1 MCYNYLR
8 DIMEI
13 LADKLRPK
21 KIDDIIGQKHLVGEG
36 KILTNLVK
44 NKKLFS
50 MIFYGKP
57 GIGKT
62 SIATALVSELE
73 MHYKFLN
80 ATVNNKSDFDTA
92 IMEAKMY
99 GDMVLII
106 DEIHRMN
113 KDKQDLLLPYIE
125 NGTII
130 LIGLTTSNPYHKI
143 NPAIRSRCQIFELH
157 ELSKEDIIDGLNK
170 ALPKLD
176 NIKIDKDAIDYVAN
190 LASGD
195 MRFALNLLEVAYYS
209 SDKKITLEDI
219 KKINNKP
226 VFFHDKDGDGHY
238 DVLSAL
244 QKSIRGSDVDASLH
258 YLARLIEAEDLDSI
272 YRRLSVIAYEDI
284 GMANPGIGPRVMAA
298 ISAAELVGLPE
309 ARIALGQIVVEM
321 ALSPKSN
328 SSHLALDDAIND
340 IRKGNTGNVPDNIK
354 TSSPDYLYPH
364 NYPND
369 WVKQNYM
376 PKNLIGKK
384 YYRPK
389 NNKIS
394 VIGLGVYSLAISKML
409 AKKDEN
415 EIVIWTENNE
425 KYEEYKKTKKVASVF
440 DTKLP
445 KNIKISASM
454 EDALENTNLIYII
467 TASKYVD
474 IVTKQMK
481 PYYNPKIPVCIASKG
496 IEESREELLSNIV
509 KNALKTNNIAVIS
522 GPTFA
527 VDILNN
533 EPVALAL
540 ASKTKKAKEYVLNTL
555 ANDTL
560 KLRPS
565 KDMIGIQMCGSIKNV
580 IAIASGILSGL
591 GYSNSTQSFLIN
603 ESLHDIKDIIKI
615 FGGNPKTILSFAGV
629 GDLMLTCTSTKS
641 RNFSFGVIVGST
653 KDQNKINEYLATHT
667 VEGYNTLE
675 IVYKML
681 QKKGIEIEL
690 ITTIYDIV
698 YNGIDANTLA
708 KFLVTKK

>member
-1 MCYNYLR
+1 MNNENKCYR
-8 DIMEI
+8 
-13 LADKLRPK
+13 
-21 KIDDIIGQKHLVGEG
+21 
-36 KILTNLVK
+36 
-44 NKKLFS
+44 S
-50 MIFYGKP
+50 W
-57 GIGKT
+57 
-62 SIATALVSELE
+62 
-73 MHYKFLN
+73 
-80 ATVNNKSDFDTA
+80 
-92 IMEAKMY
+92 
-99 GDMVLII
+99 
-106 DEIHRMN
+106 
-113 KDKQDLLLPYIE
+113 
-125 NGTII
+125 
-130 LIGLTTSNPYHKI
+130 GLQSCN
-143 NPAIRSRCQIFELH
+143 
-157 ELSKEDIIDGLNK
+157 
-170 ALPKLD
+170 
-176 NIKIDKDAIDYVAN
+176 
-190 LASGD
+190 
-195 MRFALNLLEVAYYS
+195 
-209 SDKKITLEDI
+209 
-219 KKINNKP
+219 
-226 VFFHDKDGDGHY
+226 
-238 DVLSAL
+238 
-244 QKSIRGSDVDASLH
+244 
-258 YLARLIEAEDLDSI
+258 
-272 YRRLSVIAYEDI
+272 
-284 GMANPGIGPRVMAA
+284 
-298 ISAAELVGLPE
+298 
-309 ARIALGQIVVEM
+309 
-321 ALSPKSN
+321 
-328 SSHLALDDAIND
+328 
-340 IRKGNTGNVPDNIK
+340 
-354 TSSPDYLYPH
+354 
-364 NYPND
+364 
-369 WVKQNYM
+369 KQN
-376 PKNLIGKK
+376 
-384 YYRPK
+384 
-389 NNKIS
+389 
-394 VIGLGVYSLAISKML
+394 V

-454 EDALENTNLIYII
+454 EDTLENTNLIYII

-698 YNGIDANTLA
+698 YNGVDANTLA

>member
-1 MCYNYLR
+1 M
-8 DIMEI
+8 
-13 LADKLRPK
+13 
-21 KIDDIIGQKHLVGEG
+21 
-36 KILTNLVK
+36 
-44 NKKLFS
+44 
-50 MIFYGKP
+50 
-57 GIGKT
+57 
-62 SIATALVSELE
+62 
-73 MHYKFLN
+73 
-80 ATVNNKSDFDTA
+80 
-92 IMEAKMY
+92 
-99 GDMVLII
+99 
-106 DEIHRMN
+106 
-113 KDKQDLLLPYIE
+113 
-125 NGTII
+125 
-130 LIGLTTSNPYHKI
+130 
-143 NPAIRSRCQIFELH
+143 
-157 ELSKEDIIDGLNK
+157 
-170 ALPKLD
+170 
-176 NIKIDKDAIDYVAN
+176 
-190 LASGD
+190 
-195 MRFALNLLEVAYYS
+195 
-209 SDKKITLEDI
+209 
-219 KKINNKP
+219 
-226 VFFHDKDGDGHY
+226 
-238 DVLSAL
+238 
-244 QKSIRGSDVDASLH
+244 
-258 YLARLIEAEDLDSI
+258 
-272 YRRLSVIAYEDI
+272 
-284 GMANPGIGPRVMAA
+284 
-298 ISAAELVGLPE
+298 
-309 ARIALGQIVVEM
+309 
-321 ALSPKSN
+321 
-328 SSHLALDDAIND
+328 
-340 IRKGNTGNVPDNIK
+340 
-354 TSSPDYLYPH
+354 
-364 NYPND
+364 
-369 WVKQNYM
+369 
-376 PKNLIGKK
+376 
-384 YYRPK
+384 
-389 NNKIS
+389 KIS

-454 EDALENTNLIYII
+454 EDTLENTNLIYII

-474 IVTKQMK
+474 IVTKEMK

-603 ESLHDIKDIIKI
+603 ESLHDIQDIIKI

-698 YNGIDANTLA
+698 YNGVDANTLA

>member
-1 MCYNYLR
+1 M
-8 DIMEI
+8 
-13 LADKLRPK
+13 
-21 KIDDIIGQKHLVGEG
+21 
-36 KILTNLVK
+36 
-44 NKKLFS
+44 
-50 MIFYGKP
+50 
-57 GIGKT
+57 
-62 SIATALVSELE
+62 
-73 MHYKFLN
+73 
-80 ATVNNKSDFDTA
+80 
-92 IMEAKMY
+92 
-99 GDMVLII
+99 
-106 DEIHRMN
+106 
-113 KDKQDLLLPYIE
+113 
-125 NGTII
+125 
-130 LIGLTTSNPYHKI
+130 
-143 NPAIRSRCQIFELH
+143 
-157 ELSKEDIIDGLNK
+157 
-170 ALPKLD
+170 
-176 NIKIDKDAIDYVAN
+176 
-190 LASGD
+190 
-195 MRFALNLLEVAYYS
+195 
-209 SDKKITLEDI
+209 
-219 KKINNKP
+219 
-226 VFFHDKDGDGHY
+226 
-238 DVLSAL
+238 
-244 QKSIRGSDVDASLH
+244 
-258 YLARLIEAEDLDSI
+258 
-272 YRRLSVIAYEDI
+272 
-284 GMANPGIGPRVMAA
+284 
-298 ISAAELVGLPE
+298 
-309 ARIALGQIVVEM
+309 
-321 ALSPKSN
+321 
-328 SSHLALDDAIND
+328 
-340 IRKGNTGNVPDNIK
+340 
-354 TSSPDYLYPH
+354 
-364 NYPND
+364 
-369 WVKQNYM
+369 
-376 PKNLIGKK
+376 
-384 YYRPK
+384 
-389 NNKIS
+389 KIS
-394 VIGLGVYSLAISKML
+394 IIGLGVYSLAISKML

-454 EDALENTNLIYII
+454 EDTLENTNLIYII

-481 PYYNPKIPVCIASKG
+481 PYYNPEIPVCIASKG

-698 YNGIDANTLA
+698 YNGVDANTLA
-708 KFLVTKK
+708 TFLVTKK

>member
-1 MCYNYLR
+1 M
-8 DIMEI
+8 
-13 LADKLRPK
+13 
-21 KIDDIIGQKHLVGEG
+21 
-36 KILTNLVK
+36 
-44 NKKLFS
+44 
-50 MIFYGKP
+50 
-57 GIGKT
+57 
-62 SIATALVSELE
+62 
-73 MHYKFLN
+73 
-80 ATVNNKSDFDTA
+80 
-92 IMEAKMY
+92 
-99 GDMVLII
+99 
-106 DEIHRMN
+106 
-113 KDKQDLLLPYIE
+113 
-125 NGTII
+125 
-130 LIGLTTSNPYHKI
+130 
-143 NPAIRSRCQIFELH
+143 
-157 ELSKEDIIDGLNK
+157 
-170 ALPKLD
+170 
-176 NIKIDKDAIDYVAN
+176 
-190 LASGD
+190 
-195 MRFALNLLEVAYYS
+195 
-209 SDKKITLEDI
+209 
-219 KKINNKP
+219 
-226 VFFHDKDGDGHY
+226 
-238 DVLSAL
+238 
-244 QKSIRGSDVDASLH
+244 
-258 YLARLIEAEDLDSI
+258 
-272 YRRLSVIAYEDI
+272 
-284 GMANPGIGPRVMAA
+284 
-298 ISAAELVGLPE
+298 
-309 ARIALGQIVVEM
+309 
-321 ALSPKSN
+321 
-328 SSHLALDDAIND
+328 
-340 IRKGNTGNVPDNIK
+340 
-354 TSSPDYLYPH
+354 
-364 NYPND
+364 
-369 WVKQNYM
+369 
-376 PKNLIGKK
+376 
-384 YYRPK
+384 
-389 NNKIS
+389 KIS

-454 EDALENTNLIYII
+454 EDTLENTNLIYII

-509 KNALKTNNIAVIS
+509 KSALKTNNIAVIS

-698 YNGIDANTLA
+698 YNGVGANTLA

>member
-1 MCYNYLR
+1 M
-8 DIMEI
+8 
-13 LADKLRPK
+13 
-21 KIDDIIGQKHLVGEG
+21 
-36 KILTNLVK
+36 
-44 NKKLFS
+44 
-50 MIFYGKP
+50 
-57 GIGKT
+57 
-62 SIATALVSELE
+62 
-73 MHYKFLN
+73 
-80 ATVNNKSDFDTA
+80 
-92 IMEAKMY
+92 
-99 GDMVLII
+99 
-106 DEIHRMN
+106 
-113 KDKQDLLLPYIE
+113 
-125 NGTII
+125 
-130 LIGLTTSNPYHKI
+130 
-143 NPAIRSRCQIFELH
+143 
-157 ELSKEDIIDGLNK
+157 
-170 ALPKLD
+170 
-176 NIKIDKDAIDYVAN
+176 
-190 LASGD
+190 
-195 MRFALNLLEVAYYS
+195 
-209 SDKKITLEDI
+209 
-219 KKINNKP
+219 
-226 VFFHDKDGDGHY
+226 
-238 DVLSAL
+238 
-244 QKSIRGSDVDASLH
+244 
-258 YLARLIEAEDLDSI
+258 
-272 YRRLSVIAYEDI
+272 
-284 GMANPGIGPRVMAA
+284 
-298 ISAAELVGLPE
+298 
-309 ARIALGQIVVEM
+309 
-321 ALSPKSN
+321 
-328 SSHLALDDAIND
+328 
-340 IRKGNTGNVPDNIK
+340 
-354 TSSPDYLYPH
+354 
-364 NYPND
+364 
-369 WVKQNYM
+369 
-376 PKNLIGKK
+376 
-384 YYRPK
+384 
-389 NNKIS
+389 KIS

-454 EDALENTNLIYII
+454 EDTLENTNLIYII

-681 QKKGIEIEL
+681 QKKSIEIEL

-698 YNGIDANTLA
+698 YNGVDANTLA

>member
-1 MCYNYLR
+1 M
-8 DIMEI
+8 
-13 LADKLRPK
+13 
-21 KIDDIIGQKHLVGEG
+21 
-36 KILTNLVK
+36 
-44 NKKLFS
+44 
-50 MIFYGKP
+50 
-57 GIGKT
+57 
-62 SIATALVSELE
+62 
-73 MHYKFLN
+73 
-80 ATVNNKSDFDTA
+80 
-92 IMEAKMY
+92 
-99 GDMVLII
+99 
-106 DEIHRMN
+106 
-113 KDKQDLLLPYIE
+113 
-125 NGTII
+125 
-130 LIGLTTSNPYHKI
+130 
-143 NPAIRSRCQIFELH
+143 
-157 ELSKEDIIDGLNK
+157 
-170 ALPKLD
+170 
-176 NIKIDKDAIDYVAN
+176 
-190 LASGD
+190 
-195 MRFALNLLEVAYYS
+195 
-209 SDKKITLEDI
+209 
-219 KKINNKP
+219 
-226 VFFHDKDGDGHY
+226 
-238 DVLSAL
+238 
-244 QKSIRGSDVDASLH
+244 
-258 YLARLIEAEDLDSI
+258 
-272 YRRLSVIAYEDI
+272 
-284 GMANPGIGPRVMAA
+284 
-298 ISAAELVGLPE
+298 
-309 ARIALGQIVVEM
+309 
-321 ALSPKSN
+321 
-328 SSHLALDDAIND
+328 
-340 IRKGNTGNVPDNIK
+340 
-354 TSSPDYLYPH
+354 
-364 NYPND
+364 
-369 WVKQNYM
+369 
-376 PKNLIGKK
+376 
-384 YYRPK
+384 
-389 NNKIS
+389 KIS

-445 KNIKISASM
+445 KNIKINASM
-454 EDALENTNLIYII
+454 EDTLEKTNLIYII

-481 PYYNPKIPVCIASKG
+481 PYYNPEIPVCISSKG

-615 FGGNPKTILSFAGV
+615 FGGKPKTILSFAGV

-641 RNFSFGVIVGST
+641 RNFSFGYIVGST
-653 KDQNKINEYLATHT
+653 KDQNKINEYLSTHT

-681 QKKGIEIEL
+681 QKKGIEIKL

-698 YNGIDANTLA
+698 YNGVDANTLA
-708 KFLVTKK
+708 TFLVTKK

>member
-1 MCYNYLR
+1 M
-8 DIMEI
+8 
-13 LADKLRPK
+13 
-21 KIDDIIGQKHLVGEG
+21 
-36 KILTNLVK
+36 
-44 NKKLFS
+44 
-50 MIFYGKP
+50 
-57 GIGKT
+57 
-62 SIATALVSELE
+62 
-73 MHYKFLN
+73 
-80 ATVNNKSDFDTA
+80 
-92 IMEAKMY
+92 
-99 GDMVLII
+99 
-106 DEIHRMN
+106 
-113 KDKQDLLLPYIE
+113 
-125 NGTII
+125 
-130 LIGLTTSNPYHKI
+130 
-143 NPAIRSRCQIFELH
+143 
-157 ELSKEDIIDGLNK
+157 
-170 ALPKLD
+170 
-176 NIKIDKDAIDYVAN
+176 
-190 LASGD
+190 
-195 MRFALNLLEVAYYS
+195 
-209 SDKKITLEDI
+209 
-219 KKINNKP
+219 
-226 VFFHDKDGDGHY
+226 
-238 DVLSAL
+238 
-244 QKSIRGSDVDASLH
+244 
-258 YLARLIEAEDLDSI
+258 
-272 YRRLSVIAYEDI
+272 
-284 GMANPGIGPRVMAA
+284 
-298 ISAAELVGLPE
+298 
-309 ARIALGQIVVEM
+309 
-321 ALSPKSN
+321 
-328 SSHLALDDAIND
+328 
-340 IRKGNTGNVPDNIK
+340 
-354 TSSPDYLYPH
+354 
-364 NYPND
+364 
-369 WVKQNYM
+369 
-376 PKNLIGKK
+376 
-384 YYRPK
+384 
-389 NNKIS
+389 KIS

-454 EDALENTNLIYII
+454 EDTLENTNLIYII

-481 PYYNPKIPVCIASKG
+481 PYYNPEIPVCIASKG

-615 FGGNPKTILSFAGV
+615 FGGKPKTILSFAGV

-641 RNFSFGVIVGST
+641 RNFSFGYIVGST
-653 KDQNKINEYLATHT
+653 KDQNKINDYLSTHT

-698 YNGIDANTLA
+698 YNGVDANTLA
-708 KFLVTKK
+708 TFLVTKK